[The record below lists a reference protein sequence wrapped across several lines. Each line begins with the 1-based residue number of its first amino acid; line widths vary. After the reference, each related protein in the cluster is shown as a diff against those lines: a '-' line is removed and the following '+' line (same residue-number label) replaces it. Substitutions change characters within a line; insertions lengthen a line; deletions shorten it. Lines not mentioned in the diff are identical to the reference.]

1 MTHSPTVSR
10 VIRVVFGGGVAAM
23 LALGSAMTPAFAH
36 HSNAPFYFT
45 DKKVETQGKITKFVF
60 MNPHAFLHLDG
71 PDQTGKIVDWQI
83 ELGAPI
89 SLRRTGWTPD
99 TLKIGMEV
107 KVVGSPSRAEG
118 SHGMCCVRMTL
129 PDGSPV
135 TPGGRV
141 QEENV
146 PK

>member
-1 MTHSPTVSR
+1 MTVQRYIT
-10 VIRVVFGGGVAAM
+10 GLAAATTM
-23 LALGSAMTPAFAH
+23 ALGLSAASALAH
-36 HSNAPFYFT
+36 HSNAPFY
-45 DKKVETQGKITKFVF
+45 DSSRKVETQGKITKFVF

-71 PDQTGKIVDWQI
+71 PDATGKVVSWQV

-99 TLKIGMEV
+99 TLKIGMEI

-118 SHGMCCVRMTL
+118 THGLCCVRMTL

-146 PK
+146 PR

>member
-1 MTHSPTVSR
+1 MTLQRYICCSA
-10 VIRVVFGGGVAAM
+10 FAAVGA
-23 LALGSAMTPAFAH
+23 LALSAMSANAH
-36 HSNAPFYFT
+36 HSNAPFYDST
-45 DKKVETQGKITKFVF
+45 KKVETQGKITKFVF

-71 PDQTGKIVDWQI
+71 PDPAGKVVSWQV

-99 TLKIGMEV
+99 TLKIGMEI
-107 KVVGSPSRAEG
+107 KVAGSPSRADG
-118 SHGMCCVRMTL
+118 TYGMCCVRMTL

-141 QEENV
+141 QEESV
-146 PK
+146 PR

>member
-1 MTHSPTVSR
+1 MNKRGTGMKAQR
-10 VIRVVFGGGVAAM
+10 YVIGIASATA
-23 LALGSAMTPAFAH
+23 LALAFTAASAIAH
-36 HSNAPFYFT
+36 HSNAPFYDST
-45 DKKVETQGKITKFVF
+45 KKVETQGKITKFVF

-71 PDQTGKIVDWQI
+71 PDAAGTVVSWQI

-99 TLKIGMEV
+99 TLKIGMEL
-107 KVVGSPSRAEG
+107 KVAGSPSRAEG
-118 SHGMCCVRMTL
+118 TYGMCCVRMTL
-129 PDGSPV
+129 PDGSPI

-146 PK
+146 PR

>member
-1 MTHSPTVSR
+1 MTRTTIGR
-10 VIRVVFGGGVAAM
+10 YLIGLAAAAM
-23 LALGSAMTPAFAH
+23 MVMGATSAVAH
-36 HSNAPFYFT
+36 HSNAPFYDST
-45 DKKVETQGKITKFVF
+45 KKVETQGKITKFVF

-71 PDQTGKIVDWQI
+71 PDAAGKMVSWQI

-99 TLKIGMEV
+99 TLKIGMEI
-107 KVVGSPSRAEG
+107 KVAGSPSRAEG
-118 SHGMCCVRMTL
+118 TYGMCCVRMTL

-141 QEENV
+141 QEESV

>member
-1 MTHSPTVSR
+1 MRHSQTVNR
-10 VIRVVFGGGVAAM
+10 LMRFVFAGGTAVVV
-23 LALGSAMTPAFAH
+23 ALGWAVVPALAH

-71 PDQTGKIVDWQI
+71 PDETGKVVDWQI

-99 TLKIGMEV
+99 TLKIGMEL

-118 SHGMCCVRMTL
+118 SHGLCCVRMTL

-141 QEENV
+141 QEETV

>member
-1 MTHSPTVSR
+1 MRHPELGAR
-10 VIRVVFGGGVAAM
+10 LRRYVIGI
-23 LALGSAMTPAFAH
+23 GSATVLAFVVTTGSAIAH
-36 HSNAPFYFT
+36 HSNAPFYDST
-45 DKKVETQGKITKFVF
+45 RKVETQGKITKFVF

-71 PDQTGKIVDWQI
+71 PDAAGKVVSWQV

-99 TLKIGMEV
+99 TLKIGMEI
-107 KVVGSPSRAEG
+107 KVTGSPSRADG
-118 SHGMCCVRMTL
+118 TYGMCCVRMTL

-146 PK
+146 PR